1 MTETH
6 KRAEEINVKR
16 ALLKYNSLTVGPG
29 GYGIPPGQRGVR
41 GVPKNPKNKKNFNTY
56 TLKTRLKPI

>member
-16 ALLKYNSLTVGPG
+16 ALLKYNSLTVGSG

-41 GVPKNPKNKKNFNTY
+41 GVQKNKKNFNTY
-56 TLKTRLKPI
+56 DTENVFKAHLGQ